1 MPGGRPDFYPIRPW
15 DLAADT
21 LVHGAQHIKALLVIF
36 AVPELVRLAAF
47 FANEKAR
54 QAYQRSEF
62 LPGWFMDNVVSCA
75 ISAVIVTG
83 VIRHV
88 VLSGKP
94 QWLPD
99 RRLIRNYLLT
109 AVVLM
114 VVAGILAFL
123 ANVSPSTSSYFNRYF
138 LEDFDEWRFILWAT
152 ALYWI
157 GVIITAMLI
166 AATYP
171 GLGMTAVEGQFAA
184 PRMLRWQGR
193 YFWRF
198 LLLTFVLMSA
208 CLMVRHFYWR
218 LIHAATGNVSANG
231 LAENPDLG
239 NFINQLT
246 YVPMDFLFDIAPAIA
261 VGLTYRVLKANSA
274 DL

>member
-21 LVHGAQHIKALLVIF
+21 LVHGARHIRALLVIF
-36 AVPELVRLAAF
+36 AVPELVRVAAF

-54 QAYQRSEF
+54 QAYQRAEF
-62 LPGWFMDNVVSCA
+62 LPGWFMDNVLSCA

-83 VIRHV
+83 VIRHI

-114 VVAGILAFL
+114 VVAGILVLLAQASPLVFL
-123 ANVSPSTSSYFNRYF
+123 FLDRYI
-138 LEDFDEWRFILWAT
+138 EDFDEWRMILWGT
-152 ALYWI
+152 VVHWV
-157 GVIITAMLI
+157 GVMITTVI
-166 AATYP
+166 VAAAYP
-171 GLGMTAVEGQFAA
+171 SMGMTAVDGTFSA
-184 PRMLRWQGR
+184 PRILRWQSR

-198 LLLTFVLMSA
+198 TLLAFLLLTA
-208 CLMVRHFYWR
+208 CLVIRKAYWW
-218 LIHAATGNVSANG
+218 LVATMTGNVSPDGFAD
-231 LAENPDLG
+231 NPDLG
-239 NFINQLT
+239 NLIYQLT
-246 YVPMDFLFDIAPAIA
+246 YVPTDFLFDVTPAIA
-261 VGLTYRVLKANSA
+261 VGLIYRILKANSA